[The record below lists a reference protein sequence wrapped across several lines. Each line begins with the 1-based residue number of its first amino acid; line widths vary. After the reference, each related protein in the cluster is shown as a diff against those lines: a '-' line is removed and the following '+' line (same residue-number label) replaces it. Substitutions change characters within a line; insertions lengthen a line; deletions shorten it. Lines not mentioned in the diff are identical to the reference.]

1 MDRLFQKLFL
11 SKLQTSRELD
21 EDSLPF
27 PIASGIFLEKY
38 NSFIKIYVMPD
49 GTCRGTDLAIGPHP
63 NFVPNPP
70 VLHPGPPPSNIKVLL
85 ICHVFCDILNTIIV

>member
-1 MDRLFQKLFL
+1 
-11 SKLQTSRELD
+11 
-21 EDSLPF
+21 
-27 PIASGIFLEKY
+27 
-38 NSFIKIYVMPD
+38 MPD